1 MAEITAALVKE
12 LREQTGVG
20 MMECKKALQETKG
33 DIEAAVELMR
43 KTGQAKAAKK
53 AGRVAAEGV
62 ITVRHA
68 ADGKAVV
75 MVEVNSETDFVSK
88 RQEFQ
93 DFAAAVTNLALARR
107 PAHIDELLSLPLENG
122 QSVDQVRQALVA
134 KIGENI
140 QVRRFSLSTTEHG
153 LLNSYLH
160 HGGRIGAVVE
170 LQGGDAELAKDI
182 AMHVAASKPL
192 CISADQVPAALL
204 DKEREIYTAQAADS
218 GKPANIIA
226 KMVEGRVS
234 KYLKEITLLGQSFV
248 KDPER
253 SIEQLLN
260 AAQARVVRFERFELG
275 EGLEKKAD
283 NFADEVMAQIR
294 GD

>member
-1 MAEITAALVKE
+1 MADITAALVKE

-20 MMECKKALQETKG
+20 MMECKKALQETDG
-33 DIEAAVELMR
+33 DLDAAVELMR

-53 AGRVAAEGV
+53 AGRVAAEGAV
-62 ITVRHA
+62 TVRHA
-68 ADGKAVV
+68 ADGKTVA

-93 DFAAAVTNLALARR
+93 DFAAAVADLVLARR
-107 PAHIDELLSLPLENG
+107 PADMAELLSLPLEG
-122 QSVDQVRQALVA
+122 DHSVDQVRQDLVA

-140 QVRRFSLSTTEHG
+140 QVRRFSLNSTEQG
-153 LLNSYLH
+153 ILNSYVH

-170 LQGGDAELAKDI
+170 LEGGDAELAKDI

-192 CISADQVPAALL
+192 CVSADQVPAELL

-218 GKPANIIA
+218 GKPANIVA
-226 KMVEGRVS
+226 KMVDGRIG
-234 KYLKEITLLGQSFV
+234 KYLKEITLLGQPFV

-253 SIEQLLN
+253 SIEQLAN
-260 AAQARVVRFERFELG
+260 AAKARIVSFERFELG
-275 EGLEKKAD
+275 EGLEKKSD

-294 GD
+294 GG